1 MPEFQSEPNFGD
13 PFTSDEIKEFAA
25 TLEDS
30 DNENEEEG
38 DEAAKEELEQVLV
51 VHIAADF

>member
-1 MPEFQSEPNFGD
+1 MPEFQSEPPFGD

-38 DEAAKEELEQVLV
+38 DEAAKEELEQVLTY
-51 VHIAADF
+51 F